1 MQRLRTAISEPN
13 PLPYLWPM
21 KHMLL
26 FLGLSG
32 ATLSGLAQNA
42 TGAAGSASA
51 SETPAKPADTAKV
64 QELVLREVY
73 VIPAHI
79 GHAQQ
84 QIVLSP
90 KMPAQ
95 HLPEV
100 LEANAAS
107 LDVRSRGL
115 NDVQS
120 DFSLRG
126 STFDQVHVVIDG
138 VPYTDPQTGH
148 HSGTLPVPMEA
159 IQSVNVLPS
168 GGSYRYGPFALAG
181 VVEVTTVDVRSARGY
196 ASASAG
202 DFGYTRAAGGVPLR
216 RTEKFASRLDL
227 SYTAADG
234 ALSNT
239 DFATW
244 QAYLKAVRE
253 LGPNERLSATLGYS
267 VKMFGAQSFYSAAYP
282 TQFEH
287 LRGLTGSLRYQRNHL
302 TAQVYAR
309 QLQDQFE
316 LFRQHPNYYVPYV
329 QGRWIHVTD
338 STVTPSWYSG
348 ANLHR
353 TRSLGGDVV
362 ATRVL
367 GHQVITGGLDARQ
380 DQIWSNA
387 LGYALPDTLFTNWG
401 GFTKFDAR
409 RNAGAFG
416 SYRYVRG
423 SRTWIQADLRLNL
436 NDRFGL
442 DWLPNVGVQ
451 HRLTSGVWTTQ
462 ALASA
467 NRSFRLP
474 TFTDLFYQLGGAQGS
489 VDLRPEYAWNSELSV
504 ASARKRPSG
513 ARGLTQVVATAYE
526 RRGTNLIDWIYR
538 TVDGTQVLQADN
550 VTSVRIR
557 GLELAA
563 DGQFYGA
570 WSVRAQFA
578 GHRASTLD
586 GVSTYAL
593 DYLAQRVQ
601 LRWDSKL
608 ALRGG
613 STAPLQLGVS
623 VVGQNRAG
631 SYLNTAGEL
640 VDYAPFATLDLRA
653 SYRLG
658 ELLLFADGM
667 NLLDATVVDRGS
679 VPLPGRWV
687 KLGLRLEWGD

>member
-1 MQRLRTAISEPN
+1 MRSGPN

-42 TGAAGSASA
+42 PGAAGSASA

-84 QIVLSP
+84 QIVLTP

-168 GGSYRYGPFALAG
+168 GGSYRHGPFALAG

-202 DFGYTRAAGGVPLR
+202 AFGYTRAAGGVPLR

-267 VKMFGAQSFYSAAYP
+267 VKMFGAQSFYSATYP

-302 TAQVYAR
+302 TVQVYAR

-338 STVTPSWYSG
+338 STVTPSWYTG

-387 LGYALPDTLFTNWG
+387 LGVALPDTLFTNWG

-409 RNAGAFG
+409 RNAGVFG
-416 SYRYVRG
+416 SYRYVG
-423 SRTWIQADLRLNL
+423 GTRTWIQGDLRLNL
-436 NDRFGL
+436 NDRFGF
-442 DWLPNVGVQ
+442 DWLPNLGVQ
-451 HRLTSGVWTTQ
+451 RRLTSGVWTSH
-462 ALASA
+462 ALASM

-489 VDLRPEYAWNSELSV
+489 ADLRPEYAWNSELGV
-504 ASARKRPSG
+504 QGARKLAPGRH
-513 ARGLTQVVATAYE
+513 GLTQLVATAYE
-526 RRGTNLIDWIYR
+526 RRGVNLIDWIYR
-538 TVDGTQVLQADN
+538 SLGGTQVLQADN

-563 DGQFYGA
+563 AGQFYGA
-570 WSVRAQFA
+570 WSIRAQFA

-613 STAPLQLGVS
+613 SPAPLQLGVS

-631 SYLNTAGEL
+631 SFLNAAGEL
-640 VDYAPFATLDLRA
+640 VAYAPFATLDLRA

-667 NLLDATVVDRGS
+667 NLLDATVIDRGS

-687 KLGLRLEWGD
+687 KLGLRLEWGE

>member
-1 MQRLRTAISEPN
+1 
-13 PLPYLWPM
+13 M
-21 KHMLL
+21 KYMLL
-26 FLGLSG
+26 FLGFSG
-32 ATLSGLAQNA
+32 ATLGGLAQNA
-42 TGAAGSASA
+42 TGAVGSS
-51 SETPAKPADTAKV
+51 STSSIKEKPADTAKIK
-64 QELVLREVY
+64 ELVLREVY
-73 VIPAHI
+73 VVPAHI

-84 QIVLSP
+84 LIVVTP

-107 LDVRSRGL
+107 IDVRSRGL
-115 NDVQS
+115 NDVQT

-148 HSGTLPVPMEA
+148 HTGTLPVPVEA
-159 IQSVNVLPS
+159 ITSVNVLPS

-181 VVEVTTVDVRSARGY
+181 VVELATLDVRSARGY

-202 DFGYTRAAGGVPLR
+202 AFGYTRAAGGVPLR

-234 ALSNT
+234 AISNT

-253 LGPNERLSATLGYS
+253 LRPNERISATVGYS
-267 VKMFGAQSFYSAAYP
+267 VKMYGAQSFYSAAYP

-287 LRGLTGSLRYQRNHL
+287 LRGLTGSLRYQRNHV

-316 LFRQHPNYYVPYV
+316 LFRQHPYYYVPYV

-338 STVTPSWYSG
+338 STVTPSWYMG
-348 ANLHR
+348 PNLHR
-353 TRSLGGDVV
+353 NRTLGGDIV
-362 ATRVL
+362 ATHTIGRQL
-367 GHQVITGGLDARQ
+367 ITGGIDARQ

-387 LGYALPDTLFTNWG
+387 LGLPLPDTLFTNWG

-409 RNAGAFG
+409 RNAGVFG
-416 SYRYVRG
+416 SYRYVG
-423 SRTWIQADLRLNL
+423 GTRTWIQGDLRLNL
-436 NDRFGL
+436 NDRFGF
-442 DWLPNVGVQ
+442 DWLPNLGVQ
-451 HRLTSGVWTTQ
+451 HRLKAGVWTSH
-462 ALASA
+462 AIASV

-474 TFTDLFYQLGGAQGS
+474 TFTDLYYRLGGAQGS
-489 VDLRPEYAWNSELSV
+489 ADLRPEYAWNSELGVSSSRNR
-504 ASARKRPSG
+504 ASG
-513 ARGLTQVVATAYE
+513 TRGLTQVVATAYE
-526 RRGTNLIDWIYR
+526 RRGVNLIDWIYR
-538 TVDGTQVLQADN
+538 SSGGTQVLQADN

-563 DGQFYGA
+563 AGQFYGA

-601 LRWDSKL
+601 VRWDSKL
-608 ALRGG
+608 ALHGG
-613 STAPLQLGVS
+613 SPAPLQLGVS
-623 VVGQNRAG
+623 VVGQNREG
-631 SYLNTAGEL
+631 SYLNAAGEL
-640 VDYAPFATLDLRA
+640 VAYAPFATLDLRA

-658 ELLLFADGM
+658 ELLLYADGM
-667 NLLDATVVDRGS
+667 NLLDATVIDRGS

>member
-1 MQRLRTAISEPN
+1 MPN
-13 PLPYLWPM
+13 PLPYLWRM

-26 FLGLSG
+26 FLGFAG
-32 ATLSGLAQNA
+32 ASTYAAAQNA
-42 TGAAGSASA
+42 PGASA
-51 SETPAKPADTAKV
+51 GAPTGSSAAPQADTAKV

-73 VIPAHI
+73 VVPAHI

-84 QIVLSP
+84 QIVLTP

-100 LEANAAS
+100 LEASAAS

-115 NDVQS
+115 NDVQT

-126 STFDQVHVVIDG
+126 STFDQVHVVVDG

-148 HSGTLPVPMEA
+148 HTGTLPVPLEA

-168 GGSYRYGPFALAG
+168 GGSYRYGPFGLAG
-181 VVEVTTVDVRSARGY
+181 VVELTTLDVRSARGY

-202 DFGYTRAAGGVPLR
+202 AFGYTRAAGGVPLR

-234 ALSNT
+234 AMSNT

-253 LGPNERLSATLGYS
+253 LRPNERISATVGYS
-267 VKMFGAQSFYSAAYP
+267 VKMYGAQSFYSAAYP

-287 LRGLTGSLRYQRNHL
+287 LRGLTGSLRYQRNHV

-309 QLQDQFE
+309 QLLDQFE

-338 STVTPSWYSG
+338 STVTPSWYTG

-353 TRSLGGDVV
+353 NRTLGADVV
-362 ATRVL
+362 ATRTL
-367 GHQVITGGLDARQ
+367 GRQLFTGGLDARQ

-387 LGYALPDTLFTNWG
+387 LGFALPDTMFTNWG
-401 GFTKFDAR
+401 GFTKFDGR
-409 RNAGAFG
+409 RNAGVFG

-423 SRTWIQADLRLNL
+423 TRTWIQGDLRLNL
-436 NDRFGL
+436 NDRFGF

-451 HRLTSGVWTTQ
+451 RRLCAGVWTTH
-462 ALASA
+462 ALASV

-489 VDLRPEYAWNSELSV
+489 ADLRPEYAWNSELGV
-504 ASARKRPSG
+504 QGARKLAPRG
-513 ARGLTQVVATAYE
+513 RGLNQFVATAYE
-526 RRGTNLIDWIYR
+526 RRGVNLIDWIYR
-538 TVDGTQVLQADN
+538 SAGGTPVLQADN
-550 VTSVRIR
+550 VTSVQIR
-557 GLELAA
+557 GVELAA
-563 DGQFYGA
+563 AGQFYGA
-570 WSVRAQFA
+570 WSVRGQFA

-601 LRWDSKL
+601 LRWDSEL
-608 ALRGG
+608 AGAGG
-613 STAPLQLGVS
+613 ATSPLQLGLS
-623 VVGQNRAG
+623 VVGQHRAG
-631 SYLNTAGEL
+631 SYLNAAGEL

-658 ELLLFADGM
+658 ELLVFADGM
-667 NLLDATVVDRGS
+667 NLLNATVVDRGS

-687 KLGLRLEWGD
+687 KLGLRLEWGE

>member
-1 MQRLRTAISEPN
+1 
-13 PLPYLWPM
+13 M

-26 FLGLSG
+26 FLGLAGTSLH
-32 ATLSGLAQNA
+32 AAAQNA
-42 TGAAGSASA
+42 PGATGSAPLGGS
-51 SETPAKPADTAKV
+51 TVKQADTAKV
-64 QELVLREVY
+64 KELVLREVY
-73 VIPAHI
+73 VVPAHI

-84 QIVLSP
+84 QIVVTP

-115 NDVQS
+115 NDVQT

-148 HSGTLPVPMEA
+148 HTGTLPVPVEA
-159 IQSVNVLPS
+159 ITSVNVLPS

-181 VVEVTTVDVRSARGY
+181 VVELATLDVRSARGY

-202 DFGYTRAAGGVPLR
+202 AFGYTRAAGGVPLR

-234 ALSNT
+234 AISNT

-253 LGPNERLSATLGYS
+253 LRPNERISATVGYS
-267 VKMFGAQSFYSAAYP
+267 VKMYGAQSFYSAAYP

-287 LRGLTGSLRYQRNHL
+287 LRVLTGSLRYQRNHV

-338 STVTPSWYSG
+338 STVTPSWYTG

-353 TRSLGGDVV
+353 NRTLGGDIV
-362 ATRVL
+362 ATRTIGRQL
-367 GHQVITGGLDARQ
+367 ITGGIDARQ

-387 LGYALPDTLFTNWG
+387 LGLPLPDTLFTNWG
-401 GFTKFDAR
+401 RFTRFDAR
-409 RNAGAFG
+409 RNVGVFG

-423 SRTWIQADLRLNL
+423 TRTWIQGDLRLNL

-442 DWLPNVGVQ
+442 DWLPNLGVQ
-451 HRLTSGVWTTQ
+451 RRLTSGVWTSH
-462 ALASA
+462 ALASV

-474 TFTDLFYQLGGAQGS
+474 TFTDLYYQLGGAQGS
-489 VDLRPEYAWNSELSV
+489 AVLRPEYAWNSELGVSSSRNR
-504 ASARKRPSG
+504 ASG
-513 ARGLTQVVATAYE
+513 TRGLTQVVATAYE
-526 RRGTNLIDWIYR
+526 RRGVNLIDWIYR
-538 TVDGTQVLQADN
+538 SSGGTQILQADN

-563 DGQFYGA
+563 AGQFYGA

-601 LRWDSKL
+601 VRWDSKL

-613 STAPLQLGVS
+613 SPGPLQLGVS

-631 SYLNTAGEL
+631 SYLNAAGEL
-640 VDYAPFATLDLRA
+640 VAYAPFATLDLRA

-658 ELLLFADGM
+658 ELLLYADGM
-667 NLLDATVVDRGS
+667 NLLDATVIDRGS